1 MPRGTWACRPCSTSI
16 GRPTMAAPKNCW
28 RVRAISSSAVR
39 AWPSSQAT
47 RIRTRGLRR
56 ARELSP
62 AWLAVTSS
70 AEGVYWLDGDR
81 VRHEPAFAVETVDTL
96 GAGDIF
102 HAAFA
107 LALAEGRD
115 ERAAL
120 RFANAAAA
128 LKCTRPGGGAGAPR
142 RHEVETFLKER
153 M

>member
-1 MPRGTWACRPCSTSI
+1 VLDFDRAPDHGGAEELLAHASHI
-16 GRPTMAAPKNCW
+16 VFGRQGLAQLAGDEDPA
-28 RVRAISSSAVR
+28 
-39 AWPSSQAT
+39 
-47 RIRTRGLRR
+47 RGLRH

-107 LALAEGRD
+107 LALAEERD

-128 LKCTRPGGGAGAPR
+128 LKCTRPGGGAGAPW